1 MFGVGVALLRD
12 GFCLSLLYMS
22 DMFPCRC
29 LEPGKYAVHLERW
42 LAHYPA
48 SRLVIV
54 DGEQLRGDP
63 VSVMA
68 GLQHKLH
75 LSPVHDYS
83 RSLYFDKTLGFYC
96 MKSEGQGKCLGK
108 GKGRVYTLPP
118 PRPRFRLW
126 RRNSSWPTCAI
137 TCSPQTPS
145 LHLQGACQTAML
157 VENKTTGQAQP
168 DLQLPAEPE
177 HLNNILS
184 PDKYEYNLDR

>member
-12 GFCLSLLYMS
+12 GFCRSLLCMS

-83 RSLYFDKTLGFYC
+83 RSLYFDKAKGFYC
-96 MKSEGQGKCLGK
+96 MKSEGRRKCLGK
-108 GKGRVYTLPP
+108 GKGRVYPP
-118 PRPRFRLW
+118 MDEVSSKWLQKFYRKHNENLVRLL
-126 RRNSSWPTCAI
+126 SKLGYST
-137 TCSPQTPS
+137 PQW
-145 LHLQGACQTAML
+145 
-157 VENKTTGQAQP
+157 
-168 DLQLPAEPE
+168 
-177 HLNNILS
+177 LS
-184 PDKYEYNLDR
+184 KELEE